1 MALGYNPYSPGGEWS
16 PTPPTFPS
24 DPFQPPI
31 GPTIPGTPIGAGV
44 CPPGTRCVGPSV
56 TGPWGVGFC
65 LGTCSPYDSS
75 PLPQPLPQPDPS
87 TPIAPPTPYSPTSG
101 PGTGVCDLP
110 TRAFCEATC
119 GTNQGVGGNGG
130 GGCGCGKRKCSQRCQ
145 LPNGRCGKTN
155 KTRYYRF
162 GDCRRGTTAGVVEP
176 GTVCVAP
183 RRMNYAN
190 GKALNRAIRR
200 AAGFSNMVKRSRKA
214 LRKLATI

>member
-1 MALGYNPYSPGGEWS
+1 MALGYAPGGYVPPPIAGGFAPVPSPGG
-16 PTPPTFPS
+16 PPGG
-24 DPFQPPI
+24 FQPPTGYQPIPGVPAGVGVCPAGTRCI
-31 GPTIPGTPIGAGV
+31 GPSVDTAIGSLCLGTCAEITIPQPQPGTPIAPTDPF
-44 CPPGTRCVGPSV
+44 PPG
-56 TGPWGVGFC
+56 
-65 LGTCSPYDSS
+65 
-75 PLPQPLPQPDPS
+75 
-87 TPIAPPTPYSPTSG
+87 
-101 PGTGVCDLP
+101 PGNGVCDLP

-119 GTNQGVGGNGG
+119 GTNQGVAGNG
-130 GGCGCGKRKCSQRCQ
+130 GGCGCQRKTCSQRCQ

-162 GDCRRGTTAGVVEP
+162 GDCRRGTSPGVVEP